1 VTMLGPRR
9 DLQARDLGGGDAS
22 ARGGDV
28 TPRLPGL
35 AEGCSY
41 TSSPVPCTRTS
52 TRTPVAPAKAPACN
66 GERAGGRD
74 PEGERAPGLLQ
85 CAEKRDEIRS
95 LAVGEDEA
103 EMVFVVDDD
112 VFERLRD
119 AVVEVWRARGES
131 P

>member
-1 VTMLGPRR
+1 
-9 DLQARDLGGGDAS
+9 
-22 ARGGDV
+22 
-28 TPRLPGL
+28 LPK
-35 AEGCSY
+35 AVRMR
-41 TSSPVPCTRTS
+41 TAPSPVRAC
-52 TRTPVAPAKAPACN
+52 APAKAPACN
-66 GERAGGRD
+66 GERAGRRE
-74 PEGERAPGLLQ
+74 PEAERAQGRLQ